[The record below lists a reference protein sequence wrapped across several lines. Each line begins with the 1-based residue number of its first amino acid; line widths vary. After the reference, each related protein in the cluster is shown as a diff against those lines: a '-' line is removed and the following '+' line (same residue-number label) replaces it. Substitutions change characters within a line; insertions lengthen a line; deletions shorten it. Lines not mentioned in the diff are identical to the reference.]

1 MVFDRKGYLK
11 KAKQREKIIEEAGS
25 RLEEELDILKILNKV
40 RDNSQTL
47 KSLISKG
54 DRNVMKIAHM
64 RVIDSDEPYEEDEPN
79 NDGALSSD
87 ISVNLDL
94 DVVGEDPPNEVELK
108 LKEAISKALLRGAHL
123 KSEEIMSL
131 FYPIEVNE
139 SSPDFSNTNQSL
151 INQH

>member
-11 KAKQREKIIEEAGS
+11 KAKQRAKIIEEAGS

-87 ISVNLDL
+87 ISVNLEL
-94 DVVGEDPPNEVELK
+94 DTQGEDPPN
-108 LKEAISKALLRGAHL
+108 
-123 KSEEIMSL
+123 
-131 FYPIEVNE
+131 
-139 SSPDFSNTNQSL
+139 
-151 INQH
+151 